1 MLLVV
6 FIVLMIFPQVR
17 LPVVATVQR
26 IFAFAPSTIK
36 DGDVLQDYNWPLQ
49 DLEGNSLLFESAKN
63 EVAVLN
69 FWATWCPPCVAEM
82 PYFQRLY
89 NRYGDQVKFYFVSD
103 EAPEVIESFMTKNNY
118 TLPVQIMRDAPP
130 EMLQSKALPTTFIF
144 GKDGKIHV
152 KKRGSA
158 KWDSNSIFNLL
169 DELLAE

>member
-1 MLLVV
+1 MLLVF

-26 IFAFAPSTIK
+26 VIAFAPSTTK
-36 DGDVLQDYNWPLQ
+36 DGAVLQDYNWSLM
-49 DLEGNSLLFESAKN
+49 DLEGHSLSFDSAKDQ
-63 EVAVLN
+63 VGVLN

-89 NRYGDQVKFYFVSD
+89 DRYGDRVQFYFVSD
-103 EAPEVIESFMTKNNY
+103 ETPEVIHSFMAKHQY
-118 TLPVQIMRDAPP
+118 TLPVQIMRGPPP
-130 EMLQSKALPTTFIF
+130 ENLQSKALPTTFIF

-158 KWDSNSIFNLL
+158 KWDSKSVFNLL